1 MLRTLALA
9 ALRDW
14 PFSDDS
20 VAGIAAAAAP
30 RIDGY
35 APGWRGKASATA
47 ARRVRVLRNEGMGRA
62 RVALRPSTRGV
73 RLG

>member
-9 ALRDW
+9 VLRDW

-20 VAGIAAAAAP
+20 VADLVGIVAAAAAP

-35 APGWRGKASATA
+35 APG
-47 ARRVRVLRNEGMGRA
+47 
-62 RVALRPSTRGV
+62 
-73 RLG
+73 

>member
-14 PFSDDS
+14 PFSDGS
-20 VAGIAAAAAP
+20 AAGLVGVVAAAAAP

-35 APGWRGKASATA
+35 APG
-47 ARRVRVLRNEGMGRA
+47 
-62 RVALRPSTRGV
+62 
-73 RLG
+73 

>member
-1 MLRTLALA
+1 SRACSQVCKSGSSVVAGSRIMLRTLALA

-20 VAGIAAAAAP
+20 AAGFVGVVAAAAAAAAP

-35 APGWRGKASATA
+35 APG
-47 ARRVRVLRNEGMGRA
+47 
-62 RVALRPSTRGV
+62 
-73 RLG
+73 